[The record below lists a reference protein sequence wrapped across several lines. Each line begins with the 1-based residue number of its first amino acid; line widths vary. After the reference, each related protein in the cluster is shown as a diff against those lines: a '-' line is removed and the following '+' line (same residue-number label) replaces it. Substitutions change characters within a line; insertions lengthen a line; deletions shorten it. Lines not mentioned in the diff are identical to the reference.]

1 MTVRSVWFWA
11 PFHML
16 QAYPMTRVL
25 PLPDFIVP
33 FSHLLWVVF
42 YIAEHWTGL
51 ADPVE
56 PAFAFSQAIFS
67 KLFQLGCLTSFFY
80 FTHQMSN
87 NKTVVKIGI
96 FLYFGFMFG
105 AKRVGLIGSPKGAME
120 DQIAANADPK
130 WNNHH
135 VILHVWYLTILWV
148 VTLTV
153 PYERLATRGKAEKQ
167 Q

>member
-16 QAYPMTRVL
+16 QAYPMTRNL
-25 PLPDFIVP
+25 PLPDFLIP
-33 FSHLLWVVF
+33 FSHLLWVPM
-42 YIAEHWTGL
+42 YLAEHWTGL

-56 PAFAFSQAIFS
+56 PAFDFSQKIGMP
-67 KLFQLGCLTSFFY
+67 FQGICLLAFFF
-80 FTHQMSN
+80 FTHKMSVK
-87 NKTVVKIGI
+87 KTVVKIG
-96 FLYFGFMFG
+96 FVLYMGFMLG
-105 AKRVGLIGSPKGAME
+105 AKNVGLIGSPKKTYE

-148 VTLTV
+148 VMLTV
-153 PYERLATRGKAEKQ
+153 PYEKLANRGKVKQ